1 MNTGLKKYTKQLT
14 QTVGNVADVSVNIN
28 EENANLIMSLPLLK
42 TIGLSPIDL
51 SLIFNYQN
59 KNEDG
64 LFGKGI
70 RLNLF
75 SKLIIDSDKITVK
88 NADGS
93 TDVYLSSKGYKNDE
107 NQTTIEKVYDDEYE
121 ISYHYKMIDK
131 YGNYRL
137 YSPTN
142 LEYPDFIRTKNGDAF
157 SIEFTYPTK
166 SILNYRGDVIT
177 FECIKGK
184 VDTIIYKHNDVQ
196 LYHLKLEYSGDNYL
210 ICLSYF
216 KGNTLLSSANIEY
229 GDNTVVIADVMA
241 NYRMKYT
248 LNGNKVISFVDSHDL
263 QFDESRAATITYSG
277 HKTTIVDNKG
287 NKNYVFFDNN
297 NLPLFEMDNDGNV
310 IETEYD
316 LATKV
321 LTAKSSVVR
330 TQNTISNLFPS
341 NSVVNFV
348 KDSGVSVTNPYS
360 VSSSFFNSILGN
372 TVCKISGTGS
382 LSYSVSCQG
391 LATDSIQAI
400 IWDIN

>member
-137 YSPTN
+137 
-142 LEYPDFIRTKNGDAF
+142 
-157 SIEFTYPTK
+157 
-166 SILNYRGDVIT
+166 
-177 FECIKGK
+177 
-184 VDTIIYKHNDVQ
+184 
-196 LYHLKLEYSGDNYL
+196 
-210 ICLSYF
+210 
-216 KGNTLLSSANIEY
+216 
-229 GDNTVVIADVMA
+229 
-241 NYRMKYT
+241 
-248 LNGNKVISFVDSHDL
+248 
-263 QFDESRAATITYSG
+263 
-277 HKTTIVDNKG
+277 
-287 NKNYVFFDNN
+287 
-297 NLPLFEMDNDGNV
+297 
-310 IETEYD
+310 
-316 LATKV
+316 
-321 LTAKSSVVR
+321 
-330 TQNTISNLFPS
+330 
-341 NSVVNFV
+341 
-348 KDSGVSVTNPYS
+348 
-360 VSSSFFNSILGN
+360 
-372 TVCKISGTGS
+372 
-382 LSYSVSCQG
+382 
-391 LATDSIQAI
+391 
-400 IWDIN
+400 

>member
-263 QFDESRAATITYSG
+263 QFDESRAATITYS
-277 HKTTIVDNKG
+277 
-287 NKNYVFFDNN
+287 
-297 NLPLFEMDNDGNV
+297 
-310 IETEYD
+310 
-316 LATKV
+316 
-321 LTAKSSVVR
+321 
-330 TQNTISNLFPS
+330 
-341 NSVVNFV
+341 
-348 KDSGVSVTNPYS
+348 
-360 VSSSFFNSILGN
+360 
-372 TVCKISGTGS
+372 
-382 LSYSVSCQG
+382 
-391 LATDSIQAI
+391 
-400 IWDIN
+400 